1 MPAAVALAAVS
12 EYSETGDTVAAAEG
26 SILTSRALLRAL
38 RRLLPRWLGGGEDS
52 AVGAAFVLDLTD
64 RQAAQAIF
72 EEGSGSLLT
81 DGSRS
86 CMEISHLEYNETLHG
101 LPGGQRGLL
110 LRMDDEGIEC
120 GNGAAV
126 ATGHLSSWDKYSYG
140 DFTWVARVAHAPGG
154 GSPAPNAFACLAVF
168 VHGALPHNEIAWR
181 AHGRTATPSLCDV
194 ASPSPTLACASL
206 RSLQPL
212 QPLPSLPSRLPART
226 PPPAS
231 AGASRPGK
239 AGRRCTW
246 PTGTTTRCTAR
257 PGASTPTWAPATTST
272 PSAGGRR
279 ASTG

>member
-1 MPAAVALAAVS
+1 MYMPAAVALAAVS
-12 EYSETGDTVAAAEG
+12 EYSETGDTVSAAEG
-26 SILTSRALLRAL
+26 SILSSRALLRAL

-86 CMEISHLEYNETLHG
+86 CMETSHLEYNETLHG

-154 GSPAPNAFACLAVF
+154 GPPAPNAFACLAVF
-168 VHGALPHNEIAWR
+168 VHGALPHNEIAWCF
-181 AHGRTATPSLCDV
+181 PSGKGGAEVHC
-194 ASPSPTLACASL
+194 
-206 RSLQPL
+206 
-212 QPLPSLPSRLPART
+212 
-226 PPPAS
+226 S
-231 AGASRPGK
+231 AG
-239 AGRRCTW
+239 
-246 PTGTTTRCTAR
+246 
-257 PGASTPTWAPATTST
+257 
-272 PSAGGRR
+272 
-279 ASTG
+279 

>member
-12 EYSETGDTVAAAEG
+12 EYSETGDTVSAAEG

-86 CMEISHLEYNETLHG
+86 CMETSHLEYNETLHG

-194 ASPSPTLACASL
+194 ASPSPTLTCASL
-206 RSLQPL
+206 PSLQPLQPL
-212 QPLPSLPSRLPART
+212 QPLPSPPPRLPART
-226 PPPAS
+226 LRRPRQVLS
-231 AGASRPGK
+231 VRERRGGGALFCWLIFAPCHSSSS
-239 AGRRCTW
+239 
-246 PTGTTTRCTAR
+246 TTR
-257 PGASTPTWAPATTST
+257 SWSQPAAVI
-272 PSAGGRR
+272 SAV
-279 ASTG
+279 